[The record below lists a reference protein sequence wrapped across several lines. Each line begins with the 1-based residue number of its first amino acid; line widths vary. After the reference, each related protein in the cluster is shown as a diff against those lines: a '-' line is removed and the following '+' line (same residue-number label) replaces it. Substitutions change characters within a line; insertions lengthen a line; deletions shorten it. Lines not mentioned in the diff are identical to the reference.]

1 MPIQVSVLLETYS
14 NTGINW
20 KRKKRLTLNVIFQIL
35 PLIDQEGTR
44 SETATA
50 RASAEIYRWFNLLQL
65 QLKIQLKKKKY
76 YSYKIQ
82 LQLKIHFEILFKIC
96 ILSTSDTWECSL
108 PSPLKFSPSYLKAKC
123 SFCPLYPST
132 HRFYILFYMNE
143 WNLKFIDRNER
154 FHGPKG
160 PTENI
165 SHVWFRQGIPKR
177 AWKSGWHPW
186 LLALNWMQ
194 FHNPCLF
201 CSSFRFVALDNHLYV
216 PVFLN

>member
-50 RASAEIYRWFNLLQL
+50 RASAEIYRWFNLPQL
-65 QLKIQLKKKKY
+65 QLKIQLKKKKN

-108 PSPLKFSPSYLKAKC
+108 PSPLKFSPPDLKAKC
-123 SFCPLYPST
+123 SFCPLYPQILYSFLHELMKPEI
-132 HRFYILFYMNE
+132 HRQKWE
-143 WNLKFIDRNER
+143 VSW
-154 FHGPKG
+154 P
-160 PTENI
+160 
-165 SHVWFRQGIPKR
+165 QGTYR
-177 AWKSGWHPW
+177 EY
-186 LLALNWMQ
+186 L
-194 FHNPCLF
+194 PCLVQTRDSQESLKKWLTPMAS
-201 CSSFRFVALDNHLYV
+201 CSKLDAIS
-216 PVFLN
+216 